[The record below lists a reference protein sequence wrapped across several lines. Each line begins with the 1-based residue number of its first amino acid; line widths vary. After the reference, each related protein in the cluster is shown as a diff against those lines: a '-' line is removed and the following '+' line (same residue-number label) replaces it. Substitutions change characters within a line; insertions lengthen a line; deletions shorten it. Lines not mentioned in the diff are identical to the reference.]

1 MSYPPQFRI
10 TMDMTH
16 RRFRVEQIDQSRNYM
31 WRTISTHINDDPWEA
46 YMPAVRDMRQKYTKL
61 RELAKLDQHRQ
72 RMAQIKAN
80 NPYG

>member
-1 MSYPPQFRI
+1 
-10 TMDMTH
+10 
-16 RRFRVEQIDQSRNYM
+16 
-31 WRTISTHINDDPWEA
+31 
-46 YMPAVRDMRQKYTKL
+46 MPAVRDMRQKYTKL